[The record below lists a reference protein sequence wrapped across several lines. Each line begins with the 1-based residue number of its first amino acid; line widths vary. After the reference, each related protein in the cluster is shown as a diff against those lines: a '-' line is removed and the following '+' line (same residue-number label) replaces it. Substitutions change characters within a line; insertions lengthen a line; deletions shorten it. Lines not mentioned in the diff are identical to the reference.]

1 MKSIIF
7 DLDGTLANMEHRRKF
22 ITGELGYKSWDK
34 FNSPEECAKDTPIE
48 STVNLARMYK
58 DAGYRILIFTG
69 RDGIAELVTRQWLK
83 DHNVPF
89 DRLVMRPQGN
99 HRPGTEMK
107 TKWLNEEFGNESWKT
122 DVKAVFE
129 DRNRVVKMYRELGL
143 QCYHVQEGNF

>member
-22 ITGELGYKSWDK
+22 ITGEMGFKSWK
-34 FNSPEECAKDTPIE
+34 QFNSPAQCAKDTPIE

-99 HRPGTEMK
+99 HRPDTEMK

-122 DVKAVFE
+122 EVKAVFE
-129 DRNRVVKMYRELGL
+129 DRDKVVKMYREMGI
-143 QCYHVQEGNF
+143 QCYQVSEGNF